1 MNRKMAGAVVVVA
14 LLTAGCS
21 SGEDAATPAPD
32 PTPSTTTSMAPTS
45 DPTPEPTTEAAQ
57 EPEEETHAPVAY
69 DDYTVA
75 TEAREGGFPA
85 AIQTYGA
92 DQVFAAVVRNDAA
105 ITVGAA
111 SIPQDVLVQSA
122 VDSCA
127 LLDQGM
133 TFDEVFMDAAVD
145 MPQDNE
151 ANDFGNFAWSIILT
165 AVDTHCPQHVEARD
179 AWYASGH

>member
-1 MNRKMAGAVVVVA
+1 MNTKTVGPVILAA
-14 LLTAGCS
+14 LLISGCS
-21 SGEDAATPAPD
+21 SADDSATLAPD
-32 PTPSTTTSMAPTS
+32 PTPSATSSAPA
-45 DPTPEPTTEAAQ
+45 TPKPEATTTEAAQ
-57 EPEEETHAPVAY
+57 EPAEAPVAY
-69 DDYTVA
+69 DDYTIA

>member
-1 MNRKMAGAVVVVA
+1 MNTKTVGTVILAA
-14 LLTAGCS
+14 LLLAGCS
-21 SGEDAATPAPD
+21 SADNSATPAPNL
-32 PTPSTTTSMAPTS
+32 TASATTSEPS
-45 DPTPEPTTEAAQ
+45 TPEPEETTTEAAQ
-57 EPEEETHAPVAY
+57 EPAEASEAPVAY
-69 DDYTVA
+69 DDYTIA

-85 AIQTYGA
+85 AIATYGA
-92 DQVFAAVVRNDAA
+92 DQVFASVVRSDAA
-105 ITVGAA
+105 ITVGASA
-111 SIPQDVLVQSA
+111 IPAADLTQAA